1 MKAAE
6 IKNLSKE
13 ELVDQLNV
21 AKDALSQLQL
31 AHAVSDLENPVQ
43 IRYKRKDVARILTE
57 MHKRELAE
65 Q

>member
-1 MKAAE
+1 MKAAAV
-6 IKNLSKE
+6 KNLSKE
-13 ELVDQLNV
+13 ELVDKLN
-21 AKDALSQLQL
+21 AEKEALSQLQL

-57 MHKRELAE
+57 MRKRELAE

>member
-13 ELVDQLNV
+13 ELVDKLNV
-21 AKDALSQLQL
+21 EKEALSQLQL

-57 MHKRELAE
+57 MRKRELAE

>member
-13 ELVDQLNV
+13 ELVDQLNA

-57 MHKRELAE
+57 MRKRELAE

>member
-13 ELVDQLNV
+13 ELVDKLN
-21 AKDALSQLQL
+21 AEKEALSQLQL

-57 MHKRELAE
+57 MRKRELAE

>member
-6 IKNLSKE
+6 IKNLSNEEVFDRLNAEKE
-13 ELVDQLNV
+13 
-21 AKDALSQLQL
+21 ALSQLQL

-57 MHKRELAE
+57 MRKRELAE